1 MQVLTIGHF
10 EMATPWTSGMHILI
24 NSFGNWKCRKKRKSG
39 KETLE
44 THSEKIIWPT
54 CACGHTIGFDMFFQL
69 FPTGLIWIHV
79 SSQLL
84 QTQATVFQ
92 SIPHSFCKCFSNCFP
107 ILNFGK
113 FVHNFYWKLEFW
125 KICSYL
131 IERRKKSGKKTSKQ
145 SFMQDQES
153 SSCIFWHHWFGPSV
167 AAAGSHVVRSSTYRT
182 RWEVNITS
190 FRFFLVSWGTQNR
203 FRLWHFGTFSL
214 PKEKSQRWKS
224 STLKV
229 IRKMRWSM
237 FFFLTVNQS
246 FSIGHHTS
254 FCIIFQLIWFVN
266 TFKDRKCHRNAY
278 IVRAWILHL
287 DQQQEIWGVYAT
299 CFFHF
304 FQLSPFA
311 WKNPKPTL
319 HGQSATLYG
328 QSTTL
333 HGQSTNSERLR
344 SSREAFFLFSMDF
357 FWKKKRKNRRH
368 KFPQS
373 KFHQSFDE
381 TLIVS
386 IKVSSK
392 LWLNFDS
399 AIKV

>member
-1 MQVLTIGHF
+1 MQ
-10 EMATPWTSGMHILI
+10 
-24 NSFGNWKCRKKRKSG
+24 KKRKSG

-113 FVHNFYWKLEFW
+113 FVHNFYWKQEFW

-131 IERRKKSGKKTSKQ
+131 IERRKEKWKKNVQTIIYARPGKQLMHFLASLIWSERCSGW
-145 SFMQDQES
+145 F
-153 SSCIFWHHWFGPSV
+153 SCCQIQHL
-167 AAAGSHVVRSSTYRT
+167 SHTLRSQH
-182 RWEVNITS
+182 NIIS
-190 FRFFLVSWGTQNR
+190 IFLVSWGTQNR

-278 IVRAWILHL
+278 IVRASILHL

-392 LWLNFDS
+392 LWLNFDYG
-399 AIKV
+399 IKV